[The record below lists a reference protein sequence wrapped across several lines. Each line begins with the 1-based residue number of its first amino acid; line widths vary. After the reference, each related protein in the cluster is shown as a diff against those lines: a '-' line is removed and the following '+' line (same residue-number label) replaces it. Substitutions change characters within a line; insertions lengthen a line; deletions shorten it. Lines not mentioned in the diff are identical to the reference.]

1 MMLTVLF
8 CFYVLFATFREFP
21 NGQGEGATSLWK
33 SSGRSELL
41 PTLQFTMRLMR
52 ISAKI
57 LLLHSCCGQCYTHSA
72 PICFEIAFFKHDVK
86 YLFSNKSPK
95 LSPNMEGVALIQ
107 QFSPLVCGEFAVLH
121 VAYVP
126 PEELPPPDPSS
137 APPPDLVLNAN
148 GVQEVH
154 AEQAG
159 LLVHAGDVG
168 VGDGENTLLHFLH
181 FHLYHTEKTSFS
193 FLLNF

>member
-1 MMLTVLF
+1 
-8 CFYVLFATFREFP
+8 
-21 NGQGEGATSLWK
+21 
-33 SSGRSELL
+33 
-41 PTLQFTMRLMR
+41 MR

-57 LLLHSCCGQCYTHSA
+57 LLCTLVVGSA
-72 PICFEIAFFKHDVK
+72 ILTQLLYAFFKHDMK
-86 YLFSNKSPK
+86 YIFSNKSPK
-95 LSPNMEGVALIQ
+95 LYMEGVALIQ

-159 LLVHAGDVG
+159 LLVHAGDDVG
-168 VGDGENTLLHFLH
+168 VGDDENTLLHFYTLT
-181 FHLYHTEKTSFS
+181 FVTPRKLLSL